1 MKCVPSSF
9 LTHCLLVT
17 ARTPEKKQHNLY
29 MLGDV
34 ALFVP
39 KVSPSQGCTALPGAT
54 SASPMPVEIQGLYFC
69 STENLFIYWFW
80 LLGVALITSLSLGE
94 EKTSGS
100 HVVGFFLMFS
110 DASEGLQQILPLQC
124 MGCITAFC
132 GLPRR
137 ELLNVFM
144 IDVIKT
150 LH

>member
-17 ARTPEKKQHNLY
+17 PEKKQHNLCI
-29 MLGDV
+29 LGDV
-34 ALFVP
+34 AVFVP
-39 KVSPSQGCTALPGAT
+39 KVSPSQGCTPWCHICL
-54 SASPMPVEIQGLYFC
+54 SHASGKCIEIQGLYLC

-80 LLGVALITSLSLGE
+80 LLGVTWITFLSSGRGE
-94 EKTSGS
+94 NQWISGS
-100 HVVGFFLMFS
+100 WVLSDVF

-144 IDVIKT
+144 IHVIKT